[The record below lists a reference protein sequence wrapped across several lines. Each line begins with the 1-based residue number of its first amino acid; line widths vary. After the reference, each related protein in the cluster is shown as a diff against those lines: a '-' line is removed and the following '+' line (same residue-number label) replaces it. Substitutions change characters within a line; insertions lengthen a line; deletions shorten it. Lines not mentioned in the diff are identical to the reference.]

1 MKGPVI
7 FIRSVVMIFQLR
19 EMQFLAIFERKL
31 ENLNTTYVGL
41 VLELDRF
48 RYVNGRRNQM
58 RRISGQKDSLRNQE
72 RRLYGRDDI

>member
-31 ENLNTTYVGL
+31 ENLNITYVGL

>member
-72 RRLYGRDDI
+72 RRFYSRDDI